1 MSYRREW
8 CLSSP
13 PTAFQT
19 MGAHPSQSPRER
31 RVEPQRREGN
41 PSSRPGRVPIP
52 VAQRRTR
59 LFVSRSHLS
68 IVPPHPIPSQ
78 PNPTQPNPTPERV
91 RAKNP
96 EITPYSAT

>member
-68 IVPPHPIPSQ
+68 IVPPS
-78 PNPTQPNPTPERV
+78 PTPPHPKA
-91 RAKNP
+91 RAKNLP
-96 EITPYSAT
+96 KITPYSAT